1 MPNIVVI
8 AKDDRV
14 RRQIE
19 QFLNELEKDDLR
31 FATFKQVEE
40 FEALYYKDLNP
51 TSTAASDAP
60 PADSISPVDAA
71 APPPPPEAEKEEE
84 IDLRLFSEVHLV
96 IFALDSI
103 GGAKPGPWID
113 KARYSMKRYKHLP
126 EDGHQR
132 YVLLKYEDDG
142 LSKLDVM
149 HPTLDDL
156 IYLPLDRLIFLQKI
170 EIIMTLPKL
179 ASPSFLF
186 NQEVKHAI
194 EISKIV
200 KLDRLSDVGMA
211 IRNPVALKR
220 GLPGKFY
227 LTLPGEK
234 SRLELKGKVIR
245 SDPHPDFPGQFL
257 VYFGFFGLSKPALA
271 AIRRTLAKA
280 PRYQSLLSEDRESIR
295 HRPDDLFSTPE
306 SNRVFNLAVIDS
318 DEAAANALAMVM
330 TKEMDRL
337 HVATES
343 SYSLFLYKYFSPSGA
358 VGHDSPPKPT
368 EATDFYWTPISLSI
382 SASDLKCL
390 SVDPGPS
397 DTDKFL
403 GHEAMQIFAS
413 PERWL
418 SLLQDKESRLIMEES
433 LQLAA
438 RGRVL
443 DKLLTVHDATNHRRA
458 VNFKIYKSSAEHI
471 VTVEMSPAGLDDIM
485 AKMTTEATS
494 KSLDLMIVDATFVPE
509 DSAAWIEGLRT
520 RALQLNL
527 VQNPADLKFMIVA
540 DHESRQSDQ
549 WLNSPDILALLLKP
563 VDNRQMLYFL
573 SEILGNHNTL
583 FSFNNLGW
591 SSPGTPVHVAKSVQ
605 LEALSEFG
613 ATLLTKQ
620 KIAPGSVFYLR
631 KSIYDNAPNA
641 CLAARAY
648 MCNEHSSEKGSFQ
661 VYATYFGINEAFLKY
676 ARTWIRENYA
686 QQKSQGE

>member
-1 MPNIVVI
+1 M
-8 AKDDRV
+8 
-14 RRQIE
+14 
-19 QFLNELEKDDLR
+19 
-31 FATFKQVEE
+31 
-40 FEALYYKDLNP
+40 
-51 TSTAASDAP
+51 
-60 PADSISPVDAA
+60 
-71 APPPPPEAEKEEE
+71 
-84 IDLRLFSEVHLV
+84 HLV

-103 GGAKPGPWID
+103 GGGKAGAWID
-113 KARYSMKRYKHLP
+113 KARASLKRFKHMP
-126 EDGHQR
+126 EGGQQR

-142 LSKLDVM
+142 ISKLDLL
-149 HPTLDDL
+149 HPMLDDL

-170 EIIMTLPKL
+170 EILLALPKQ
-179 ASPSFLF
+179 ASPSYLF

-211 IRNPVALKR
+211 IRNPVPLKR

-245 SDPHPDFPGQFL
+245 SEPHPEHPGQFL
-257 VYFGFFGLSKPALA
+257 VYFGFFGLTKPSLT

-280 PRYQSLLSEDRESIR
+280 PRYQSLLSEDRELVR
-295 HRPDDLFSTPE
+295 HRPDDLFATPE
-306 SNRVFNLAVIDS
+306 TNRVFNLAVIDP
-318 DEAAANALAMVM
+318 DESAANALGLAL

-337 HVATES
+337 HVVTES
-343 SYSLFLYKYFSPSGA
+343 SYSLFLYKYFSPTGA
-358 VGHDSPPKPT
+358 VSHDSPPKPT
-368 EATDFYWTPISLSI
+368 EAADFYFSPVSLSI

-390 SVDPGPS
+390 SVDPGPT

-418 SLLQDKESRLIMEES
+418 SLLQDKQSRLIMEES

-438 RGRVL
+438 KGRVL
-443 DKLLTVHDATNHRRA
+443 DKLLIMQDASNQRRA

-471 VTVEMSPAGLDDIM
+471 VTVEMAPAGLDDIM
-485 AKMTTEATS
+485 AKMTSEDTS

-509 DSAAWIEGLRT
+509 DSAAWIDGLRT

-527 VQNPADLKFMIVA
+527 VQNPADLKFIIVA
-540 DHESRQSDQ
+540 EHESRQSDQ
-549 WLNSPDILALLLKP
+549 WLNSPDILGLFLKP

-573 SEILGNHNTL
+573 SEILGNNNTL
-583 FSFNNLGW
+583 FNFLNLGW
-591 SSPGTPVHVAKSVQ
+591 SSPGIPVHVAKGVQ

-613 ATLLTKQ
+613 ATLLSKQ

-648 MCNEHSSEKGSFQ
+648 ICNEHPSEKDSFQ